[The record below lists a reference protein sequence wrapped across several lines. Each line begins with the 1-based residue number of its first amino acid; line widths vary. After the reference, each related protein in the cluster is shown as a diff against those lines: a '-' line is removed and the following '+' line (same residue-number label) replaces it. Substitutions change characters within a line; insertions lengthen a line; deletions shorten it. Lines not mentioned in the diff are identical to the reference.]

1 MTAPDRELVGMATAH
16 LRTAVTAV
24 SGRVY
29 YHPPPDAVLPY
40 IVTEDTTVRRADVV
54 GLDADEVD
62 LTIHVWTDGTDG
74 SSGVVDDPLQQARAI
89 ANDVAEALHGYGL
102 NLPDNRLVTMDHRN
116 TLVFYDQDNVTG
128 HGVVQLTGYVD
139 RA

>member
-24 SGRVY
+24 SGRIY
-29 YHPPPDAVLPY
+29 YHPPPDSVLPY
-40 IVTEDTTVRRADVV
+40 VVTEDTTVRRADVV
-54 GLDADEVD
+54 GIDADEVD
-62 LTIHVWTDGTDG
+62 LTIHVWTDGT
-74 SSGVVDDPLQQARAI
+74 SGGVVVDDPLQQARAI

-102 NLPDNRLVTMDHRN
+102 NLPDNRLVTLDHRN
-116 TLVFYDQDNVTG
+116 TLVFYDADGTTG
-128 HGVVQLTGYVD
+128 HGVVQCTAYID

>member
-1 MTAPDRELVGMATAH
+1 MTASDRELVGVATAH
-16 LRTAVTAV
+16 LRSAVTAV
-24 SGRVY
+24 GGRVY

-40 IVTEDTTVRRADVV
+40 VVTEDTTVRRADVV

-62 LTIHVWTDGTDG
+62 LTIHVWTDGT
-74 SSGVVDDPLQQARAI
+74 SGGVVVDDPLQQARAI
-89 ANDVAEALHGYGL
+89 ANDVAEALHGYAL
-102 NLPDNRLVTMDHRN
+102 NLPGNRLVTLGHRN

-128 HGVVQLTGYVD
+128 HGVVQLTGYID

>member
-1 MTAPDRELVGMATAH
+1 MTASDRELVGVATAH
-16 LRTAVTAV
+16 LRAAVTAV

-40 IVTEDTTVRRADVV
+40 VVTEDTTIRRADVV
-54 GLDADEVD
+54 GINAYEVD
-62 LTIHVWTDGTDG
+62 LTIHIWTDGK
-74 SSGVVDDPLQQARAI
+74 SGGVVVDDPLQQARAI
-89 ANDVAEALHGYGL
+89 ANDVAQALHGYAL